1 MYIRKHENGSFV
13 AELGWSDPLVTFPSS
28 IDHDRVILHPEVRS
42 WLKENT
48 PRSQV
53 REGEKEV
60 AISFVNEEDA
70 WAFNSR
76 WGQIKQV
83 AAE

>member
-1 MYIRKHENGSFV
+1 MYIRKHEDGSFV

-28 IDHDRVILHPEVRS
+28 IDHDRVVLHREVRS
-42 WLKENT
+42 WLEENT
-48 PRSQV
+48 PLSQV

-60 AISFVNEEDA
+60 AIAFVNEEDA

-76 WGQIKQV
+76 WGQIEQV

>member
-13 AELGWSDPLVTFPSS
+13 AELGWSDPLVTLPSS
-28 IDHDRVILHPEVRS
+28 TDYDRIILHSKVRS
-42 WLKENT
+42 WLEENT
-48 PRSQV
+48 PLFQV

-60 AISFVNEEDA
+60 AIAFVNEEDA

-76 WGQIKQV
+76 WGQIKRV

>member
-1 MYIRKHENGSFV
+1 MYIRKDENGSFV

-42 WLKENT
+42 WLEENT
-48 PRSQV
+48 PPSQV

-60 AISFVNEEDA
+60 AIAFVNEEDA

-76 WGQIKQV
+76 WGQIKRV